1 MTYFV
6 DFVNNFMR
14 RNKNNLIRKNN
25 IPIYIY
31 LILNIFVIY
40 ILFGLAFSTS
50 NFIIVFLFSLGIYV
64 VSLVIAISPFGEW
77 ILRLHSGCRKI
88 KRKDQIDYIEP
99 IFKEVLKQARELD
112 PHISEDVKL
121 YIRNTQDVN
130 AFAIGRKTIC
140 ITDGLLKA
148 PVEQIKAT
156 IAHEM
161 GHIAHRDTD
170 WILVIS
176 VGNFIVTFV
185 YIIVRV
191 FGKMMSTF
199 FELLPS
205 SDNLTDGG
213 VKVAGMVQSYI
224 TDAIIIALMW
234 AWTKIGIL
242 LVMKSNRDNEFEAD
256 KFAFNL
262 SYGNALCELLDSS
275 TESSTKGLFANLMSS
290 HPDKNDRIAALMNL
304 GATYR
309 RSYGAIN

>member
-156 IAHEM
+156 IAHEI

-262 SYGNALCELLDSS
+262 GYGNALCELLDSS

>member
-1 MTYFV
+1 M
-6 DFVNNFMR
+6 
-14 RNKNNLIRKNN
+14 
-25 IPIYIY
+25 
-31 LILNIFVIY
+31 
-40 ILFGLAFSTS
+40 
-50 NFIIVFLFSLGIYV
+50 

-156 IAHEM
+156 IAHEI